1 MDYRSL
7 YKIEIVENGWRVRRT
22 SEIKRGKQLGW
33 SVCGWALV
41 WALYIDIYVCSQV
54 VPEPPGRQAALTAS
68 QRKGEQHGCTSG
80 LHNPHDCG
88 MSDLRAELL
97 H

>member
-1 MDYRSL
+1 MES
-7 YKIEIVENGWRVRRT
+7 GGRVRRT

-33 SVCGWALV
+33 SVCVWVLV
-41 WALYIDIYVCSQV
+41 WALQIDIYVCSQV

-68 QRKGEQHGCTSG
+68 QRKRGQHGCTSG
-80 LHNPHDCG
+80 LPNLHDYG